1 MTKAAIVVF
10 SDLDSHQN
18 MARVVNALE
27 IAREFKEAGDDVQ
40 IVFDGGGTASAA
52 AIADPAHQLHGLY
65 STVEDKV
72 AGICRYCA
80 RAFDVYDKAESLR
93 LPMLAEYRQHPS
105 IRTRV
110 ADGYQ
115 VLIF

>member
-1 MTKAAIVVF
+1 MTKAAIVIF
-10 SDLDSHQN
+10 SELDSHQN

-40 IVFDGGGTASAA
+40 IIFDGGGTATAA

-65 STVEDKV
+65 AAVEDKV

-80 RAFDVYDKAESLR
+80 RAFDVYEKAEALG

>member
-1 MTKAAIVVF
+1 MTKAAIVIF
-10 SDLDSHQN
+10 SELDSHQN

-40 IVFDGGGTASAA
+40 IIFDGGGTATTA

-65 STVEDKV
+65 TSVEDRV

-80 RAFDVYDKAESLR
+80 RAFDVYEKAEALS